1 MQAHR
6 IYRISVLAMFLFSLT
21 ALGTIVT
28 AVVPILLTG
37 HVPPPARDEGTQAH
51 IFQLSTVALLPVG
64 LVFLATADWGRP
76 QRVVGALAIP
86 AVAVLA
92 AFALLYYFEH
102 IIY

>member
-1 MQAHR
+1 MHAHQ
-6 IYRISVLAMFLFSLT
+6 INRISVLAMFLFSLT
-21 ALGTIVT
+21 ALGTILT

-51 IFQLSTVALLPVG
+51 IFQLSIASLLPVI
-64 LVFLATADWGRP
+64 LVFLATADWERP
-76 QRVVGALAIP
+76 QRVGRAVAIP

-102 IIY
+102 IIS